1 MVNVCMLTHSVVTSP
16 LQPMNC
22 SHTGPSIHE
31 ALHAILREVNGLP
44 FPTPG
49 DLPDPGMESKSP
61 ALEGGFF
68 TTEPPGKS
76 LMINSQ
82 EHLMFLEKISESN
95 CFKSTQDSL

>member
-68 TTEPPGKS
+68 TTEPQHVTVIRDGTFKEV
-76 LMINSQ
+76 IK
-82 EHLMFLEKISESN
+82 LE
-95 CFKSTQDSL
+95 